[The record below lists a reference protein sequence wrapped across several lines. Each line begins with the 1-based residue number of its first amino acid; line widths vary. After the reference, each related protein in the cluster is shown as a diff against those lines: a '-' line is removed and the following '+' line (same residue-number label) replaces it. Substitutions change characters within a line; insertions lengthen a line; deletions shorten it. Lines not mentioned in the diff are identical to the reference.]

1 METTCGLFIISANKL
16 LAVHA
21 TGASQT
27 YWSIPKGLVDDADD
41 SHLETAIRE
50 CQEET
55 GLDIDMKDGWFIDL
69 GTTKYQKRNKVLHGY
84 FFISRKD
91 LTANT
96 LTCRS
101 MVTPKYGKSFP
112 EINDY
117 RWIEPTEKGIKIL
130 HETQQ
135 RLFMSG
141 KHFLNN
147 L

>member
-27 YWSIPKGLVDDADD
+27 YWSIPKGLVDNADD

-50 CQEET
+50 CYEET
-55 GLDIDMKDGWFIDL
+55 GLDIDMEYGWFIDM
-69 GTTKYQKRNKVLHGY
+69 GITKYLKRNKLLHGY

-91 LTANT
+91 LTT
-96 LTCRS
+96 EVLHCQS

-112 EINDY
+112 EVNDY
-117 RWIEPTEKGIKIL
+117 KWIEPTEDGIKIL

-135 RLFMSG
+135 RLFVAN
-141 KHFLNN
+141 KHLLNI